1 MINSCILSI
10 KHHITSHPSLT
21 ELLDGLF
28 VILSD
33 PNVEIRR
40 ATESVMGEFLKE
52 ITEHPDKVDFAA
64 MVNILIQHSQPKQ
77 VKFFTGKNLLYASGW
92 CQ

>member
-1 MINSCILSI
+1 M
-10 KHHITSHPSLT
+10 
-21 ELLDGLF
+21 
-28 VILSD
+28 ILSD

-77 VKFFTGKNLLYASGW
+77 VKFFFLREKCLMRVWAVSVSLK
-92 CQ
+92 

>member
-1 MINSCILSI
+1 M
-10 KHHITSHPSLT
+10 PS

-33 PNVEIRR
+33 PNAEIRR
-40 ATESVMGEFLKE
+40 ATESVMGEFLRE
-52 ITEHPDKVDFAA
+52 IAEHPDRVDFAA

-77 VKFFTGKNLLYASGW
+77 VWHEAKISRFLTKMASK
-92 CQ
+92 